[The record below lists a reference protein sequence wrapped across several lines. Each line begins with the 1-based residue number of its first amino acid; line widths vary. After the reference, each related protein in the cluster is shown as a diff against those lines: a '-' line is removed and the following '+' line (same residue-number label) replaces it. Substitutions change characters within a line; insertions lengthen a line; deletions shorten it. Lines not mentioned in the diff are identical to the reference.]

1 MNSSGPAILQPT
13 ALTMLSGLAIVVAA
27 TLALGSMAQDQSGQS
42 AAMVSKSFRMEM
54 SIRDDEFEL
63 IPVVIDLAENAAT
76 MESRLPDRR
85 VRSFGQV
92 QDNVDPAR
100 EFANLLSELERVAG
114 EGSVEEPMREFRLN
128 VFDTDCESVT
138 SLVTQSCDILLEA
151 DSTLSQDR
159 MQVEIQTYAA
169 SPTRVAWIDA
179 ARKASRWRDQMNTE
193 ILKTNAKPISIVSSA
208 TVWAHRDQVRP
219 AWTLVLRFPI
229 TRITNGR
236 RAAATQLP
244 KRPAARGAQLN
255 PDTSGNG

>member
-1 MNSSGPAILQPT
+1 MNSPCAAILRPT
-13 ALTMLSGLAIVVAA
+13 ALTMLSGLAIIVAA

-42 AAMVSKSFRMEM
+42 AAMVSESFRTEM

-138 SLVTQSCDILLEA
+138 SLVTRSCDILSA
-151 DSTLSQDR
+151 VDATLSQDR
-159 MQVEIQTYAA
+159 MEAEILTYAA
-169 SPTRVAWIDA
+169 SPTRTAWIDA
-179 ARKASRWRDQMNTE
+179 VREASRWCDQMNTE
-193 ILKTNAKPISIVSSA
+193 ILKTNVQPISIASSA
-208 TVWAHRDQVRP
+208 TVWAHRDHVRP
-219 AWTLVLRFPI
+219 AWTLVLRFPR
-229 TRITNGR
+229 TKTTKQ
-236 RAAATQLP
+236 ATVEVVNDVIP
-244 KRPAARGAQLN
+244 
-255 PDTSGNG
+255 